1 MSCDYDFY
9 VFETQTLQKK
19 GRGLVS
25 PGPLEP
31 ARHFQEVARNGDY
44 LMPQY
49 TTSFIL
55 ANDIKIYFP
64 GLGTVNDSDADNET
78 NNAINTLMRYAYAP
92 NLEGGY
98 GPFSFVPAEGTKRD
112 MHNFRVERIDGGIQ
126 LTIPGAQI
134 VAYVS
139 TVISRFPAN
148 QPPPPEAKECI
159 EHPAS
164 KAKPTSSHEQS
175 SRRRRRRD
183 VDDLEGETAPVDMM
197 ELARSLFSQELS
209 ESDSYLHRNG
219 FIKPSPIDIGEEV
232 QKLKHQVN
240 DAEDSFEQFI
250 HGIVSGKEFSNVFT
264 TEPTTLN
271 ETATTLAPPGQLFTT
286 K

>member
-1 MSCDYDFY
+1 MYI
-9 VFETQTLQKK
+9 LQKK

-25 PGPLEP
+25 PGPLQP
-31 ARHFQEVARNGDY
+31 ARHFHEVVRNGQY

-55 ANDIKIYFP
+55 ANDIKIFFP
-64 GLGTVNDSDADNET
+64 GLGTVNDSDIDNQT

-98 GPFSFVPAEGTKRD
+98 GPFSFVPADGTKQD
-112 MHNFRVERIDGGIQ
+112 MHNFRVERVNGGIQ
-126 LTIPGAQI
+126 LSIPGAQI

-139 TVISRFPAN
+139 TVIPRFPAD
-148 QPPPPEAKECI
+148 QPPPPKAEECI

-164 KAKPTSSHEQS
+164 RAKRTPSRERS

-183 VDDLEGETAPVDMM
+183 VDDFEEETKPVDMM
-197 ELARSLFSQELS
+197 ELARSLFSQELT

-219 FIKPSPIDIGEEV
+219 FIKPIGEGIK
-232 QKLKHQVN
+232 KLMDGVSEAKDN
-240 DAEDSFEQFI
+240 FEQLI
-250 HGIVSGKEFSNVFT
+250 QTITSGNEYMLFT
-264 TEPTTLN
+264 TEPPSSAN
-271 ETATTLAPPGQLFTT
+271 ETVSTVTQPLFSA

>member
-1 MSCDYDFY
+1 MYY
-9 VFETQTLQKK
+9 YLQKK

-31 ARHFQEVARNGDY
+31 ARHFHEVIRNGQY

-55 ANDIKIYFP
+55 ANDIKIFFP
-64 GLGTVNDSDADNET
+64 GLGIVNDSDIDNQT

-98 GPFSFVPAEGTKRD
+98 GPFSFVPAEGAKKD
-112 MHNFRVERIDGGIQ
+112 VHNFRVERINGGIQ

-139 TVISRFPAN
+139 TVISRFPAD

-164 KAKPTSSHEQS
+164 KAKPASSHEQS

-219 FIKPSPIDIGEEV
+219 FIEPIGEGI
-232 QKLKHQVN
+232 QKLMDGVTEAK
-240 DAEDSFEQFI
+240 ESFEQLI
-250 HGIVSGKEFSNVFT
+250 QTITSPGKEYNMLFT
-264 TEPTTLN
+264 TEPPASAN
-271 ETATTLAPPGQLFTT
+271 ESLSTVTQPLFTS

>member
-1 MSCDYDFY
+1 
-9 VFETQTLQKK
+9 
-19 GRGLVS
+19 
-25 PGPLEP
+25 
-31 ARHFQEVARNGDY
+31 
-44 LMPQY
+44 MPQY

-55 ANDIKIYFP
+55 ANDIKISFP

-98 GPFSFVPAEGTKRD
+98 GPFSFVPAESTKMD
-112 MHNFRVERIDGGIQ
+112 VHNFRVERINGGIQ

-134 VAYVS
+134 VAYIS
-139 TVISRFPAN
+139 TVISRFPAD
-148 QPPPPEAKECI
+148 QPPPPKAKECI

-164 KAKPTSSHEQS
+164 KAKPTSSHDQS
-175 SRRRRRRD
+175 SRRRQRRD

-197 ELARSLFSQELS
+197 ELARSLFSQELT

-219 FIKPSPIDIGEEV
+219 FIKSVPIGEEV
-232 QKLKHQVN
+232 QKLKDKV
-240 DAEDSFEQFI
+240 DDSEDSFERFI
-250 HGIVSGKEFSNVFT
+250 HGIMSSKEFSNVFT
-264 TEPTTLN
+264 TEPATLN
-271 ETATTLAPPGQLFTT
+271 ETATTVAPPGPLFSA